1 MASLTK
7 SLKISGESGDAIGV
21 GNAHPRGHQQGSFC
35 HFLVAGHS
43 KKTCAEDDLARATAG
58 KVAKHAEGKIYRNL
72 LEPLRP
78 KVYNLPLICIE
89 RT

>member
-1 MASLTK
+1 MSDKSLT
-7 SLKISGESGDAIGV
+7 ISGESGDAIGV
-21 GNAHPRGHQQGSFC
+21 GNAHPRGHNKADFAT
-35 HFLVAGHS
+35 FWWPDIA
-43 KKTCAEDDLARATAG
+43 CAADDLARAAAG
-58 KVAKHAEGKIYRNL
+58 KVAKHAEGKICRNL

>member
-1 MASLTK
+1 M
-7 SLKISGESGDAIGV
+7 LKNSGESDDAIGV
-21 GNAHPRGHQQGSFC
+21 GNAHPRGHNTADFAT
-35 HFLVAGHS
+35 FWWPEIA
-43 KKTCAEDDLARATAG
+43 CAEDDLARATAG
-58 KVAKHAEGKIYRNL
+58 KVANHAEGKIYRSL